1 MVVVNRGCGYRFLS
15 FFSFFFLFFF
25 RIQGT
30 GNFFFFGGGG
40 GGGGKLIYGKMN
52 YRHYAG
58 DDMPTT
64 TRKGLVL

>member
-30 GNFFFFGGGG
+30 GNFFFGGGR
-40 GGGGKLIYGKMN
+40 K